1 MVGTDR
7 YLLYAHRWWFQ
18 RTAFPRWLRY
28 IRETLSLPVP
38 LAKTGV
44 KFVHHKAMEYDIGV

>member
-1 MVGTDR
+1 MSSCPLSMG
-7 YLLYAHRWWFQ
+7 LC
-18 RTAFPRWLRY
+18 RY